1 MHKLVIICVDDEQTI
16 LDSLKIELET
26 ALSDEYIIETAESG
40 QEALELL
47 SELLKDNYS
56 VAVAIADY
64 IMPGMKGDELLIKIH
79 EQDPKILKIMLTGQ
93 ADIEAVGNAVNAANL
108 YRYIAKPWDGTDL
121 ILTLREALRSYKQDR
136 ELEKQ
141 HKILQQLNASL
152 EQQVEERTAKLKQ
165 EIADRLSAERKL
177 QSLNED
183 LMRSNEDLEQF
194 AYVISHDLQQP
205 LQSIIGFGQILML
218 HYQEILDAEGKDCL
232 STLVNSGLRMRQMIR
247 DLLTY
252 SRVGTEGKKL
262 VPTDC
267 NKVLEKVLANLH
279 RSISQKHANLICA
292 PLPRVMGNETQL
304 LQLFQNLIG
313 NAIKFSRPAF
323 SPQITISVESE
334 GERWR
339 FAIQDNGI
347 GISPENFNR
356 IFGIFQR
363 LETGTEYPGT
373 GIGLASCKKIVQ
385 RHGGRIW
392 VESELGVGTIFYF
405 TLMNENKEKG
415 I

>member
-1 MHKLVIICVDDEQTI
+1 
-16 LDSLKIELET
+16 
-26 ALSDEYIIETAESG
+26 
-40 QEALELL
+40 
-47 SELLKDNYS
+47 
-56 VAVAIADY
+56 
-64 IMPGMKGDELLIKIH
+64 
-79 EQDPKILKIMLTGQ
+79 
-93 ADIEAVGNAVNAANL
+93 VGNAVNAANL

-121 ILTLREALRSYKQDR
+121 ILTIKEALRSYKRDR

-165 EIADRLSAERKL
+165 EIADRQEAERKL
-177 QSLNED
+177 QSC
-183 LMRSNEDLEQF
+183 NEDLEQF

-218 HYQEILDAEGKDCL
+218 HYQEILDEEEKDSL

-267 NKVLEKVLANLH
+267 NRVLEKVLANLH
-279 RSISQKHANLICA
+279 SSSTQNHANFICA
-292 PLPRVMGNETQL
+292 DLPTVMGNETQL
-304 LQLFQNLIG
+304 LQLFQNLID
-313 NAIKFSRPAF
+313 NALKFSRPAF
-323 SPQITISVESE
+323 SPQITISVKPE
-334 GERWR
+334 GEQWC
-339 FAIQDNGI
+339 FSIQDNGI
-347 GISPENFNR
+347 GIKPENFNR

-363 LETGTEYPGT
+363 LETETEYPGT

-392 VESELGVGTIFYF
+392 VESELGVGTVFYF
-405 TLMNENKEKG
+405 TLGKV
-415 I
+415 